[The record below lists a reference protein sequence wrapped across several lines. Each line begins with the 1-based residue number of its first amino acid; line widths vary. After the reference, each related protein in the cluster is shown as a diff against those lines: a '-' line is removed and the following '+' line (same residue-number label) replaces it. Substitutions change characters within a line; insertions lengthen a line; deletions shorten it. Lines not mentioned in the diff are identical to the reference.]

1 MKIRINRFGLVD
13 TILLLQILVQ
23 FMMIFAGTF
32 ATYDSL
38 NLAIFYNNYAIIA
51 LIVIS
56 LIRKGGANHF
66 LALMFFICFFIF
78 LMGQKIFKEEK
89 NVFLTFARTTL
100 DTQQFFTFTVIM
112 ALGIIVT
119 YYSYILFFY
128 NNKDTNSNV
137 QVKVRNPRPILP
149 LIRLVYFITLPAAI
163 YMQMKIVLVRSAI
176 SYTSGYLM
184 NVNVPTIIKVGYYIF
199 ASFTLIYLATRP
211 SKKEV
216 YFIISVF
223 LIIEGGVQ
231 LVQGRRALFATT
243 LFFVIWYLIKFYG
256 IKKVNMKYFLYFTLG
271 GIALVVLFFYV
282 EMQRSGINIGK
293 VNLLYIVERFMSS
306 TGGSDSVIANTIDKA
321 NLFPKS
327 GIVYLIDPIINN
339 PIAVI
344 LTGKGGIN
352 QGIDHLNSF
361 NSFSNWIS
369 YLTQSSL
376 YMSGHGMGSCYL
388 AELYL
393 AFGCMGVFVG
403 SIVVG
408 FFLNYM
414 TQINLNG
421 SIFKTSIVFLLV
433 KSLFTLPRSG
443 FFSWF
448 GDFTYLFVAFC
459 IIYPFYNIYCKN
471 WELLGENNEPQ
482 VSNFD

>member
-1 MKIRINRFGLVD
+1 MKIKINRFGLVD
-13 TILLLQILVQ
+13 TILLLQIVVQ
-23 FMMIFAGTF
+23 FMMIFYGTF
-32 ATYDSL
+32 VACDSL
-38 NLAIFYNNYAIIA
+38 NLAIFYNNYGIIA

-56 LIRKGGANHF
+56 LIRKGGASHF
-66 LALMFFICFFIF
+66 LALMFFVCFFIF

-89 NVFLTFARTTL
+89 NVFLTFARTAL

-119 YYSYILFFY
+119 YYSYILFYY
-128 NNKDTNSNV
+128 NNKDTNNKI
-137 QVKVRNPRPILP
+137 QLKECNPKTILP
-149 LIRLVYFITLPAAI
+149 LIRLIYFVTLPAAV

-176 SYTSGYLM
+176 SYTSGYIM
-184 NVNVPTIIKVGYYIF
+184 NVNIPMIIKVGYYIF
-199 ASFTLIYLATRP
+199 TGFTLIYLAARP

-216 YFIISVF
+216 YFIISVLF
-223 LIIEGGVQ
+223 IIEGGVQ
-231 LVQGRRALFATT
+231 LLQGRRALFATT

-256 IKKVNMKYFLYFTLG
+256 IKKINMKYFLAFTLG

-293 VNLLYIVERFMSS
+293 VDFLYIVERFMSS

-321 NLFPKS
+321 KLFPKP
-327 GIVYLIDPIINN
+327 GIVYLVDPIINN
-339 PIAVI
+339 PITVI

-352 QGIDHLNSF
+352 QGVNHLNSF

-376 YMSGHGMGSCYL
+376 YTSGHGMGSCYL

-393 AFGCMGVFVG
+393 AFGCMGVFTG

-414 TQINLNG
+414 AQVKLNG

-448 GDFTYLFVAFC
+448 GNFIYLFVAFC

-471 WELLGENNEPQ
+471 RVLLGENNER
-482 VSNFD
+482 

>member
-23 FMMIFAGTF
+23 FMMIFSGAF
-32 ATYDSL
+32 AAYDSL

-51 LIVIS
+51 LIAIS

-119 YYSYILFFY
+119 YFSYILFFY
-128 NNKDTNSNV
+128 NNKDKNNKA
-137 QVKVRNPRPILP
+137 QVIVRNPRPILP
-149 LIRLVYFITLPAAI
+149 LIRLLYFITLPAAI
-163 YMQMKIVLVRSAI
+163 YMQIKIVFVRSSI
-176 SYTSGYLM
+176 SYTLGYVM
-184 NVNVPTIIKVGYYIF
+184 NVNIPTIVKIGNYLF
-199 ASFTLIYLATRP
+199 ASFALIYLATRP

-223 LIIEGGVQ
+223 LILEGGVQ
-231 LVQGRRALFATT
+231 LIQGRRVLFAST
-243 LFFVIWYLIKFYG
+243 LFFVIWYFIKYYRIKGVNIKF
-256 IKKVNMKYFLYFTLG
+256 FLSFFLV

-282 EMQRSGINIGK
+282 EMKRDGKNVGI
-293 VNLLYIVERFMSS
+293 VSFSYIVERFMSS
-306 TGGSDSVIANTIDKA
+306 TGGSDSVIANTIEKA

-327 GIVYLIDPIINN
+327 GIEYLIDPIINN

-344 LTGKGGIN
+344 LSGKGGIN
-352 QGIDHLNSF
+352 QGIEYLYNF
-361 NSFSNWIS
+361 NNFSHWIS
-369 YLTQSSL
+369 YLTHASL
-376 YMSGHGMGSCYL
+376 YTSGHGMGSCYL
-388 AELYL
+388 AELYF
-393 AFGCMGVFVG
+393 AFGCMGVFAG

-414 TQINLNG
+414 TQLNLYD
-421 SIFKTSIVFLLV
+421 SIFKTSTVFLLV
-433 KSLFTLPRSG
+433 KSLFALPRSG

-448 GDFTYLFVAFC
+448 GNYTYLLVAFC
-459 IIYPFYNIYCKN
+459 IIYPFYNIYCKD
-471 WELLGENNEPQ
+471 WVLLGENNEKQ